1 MTYSFS
7 QLTFSSLAAALLLNF
22 SSAYAAD
29 YAGVT
34 AERNPEARYEE
45 AKINDLSIKVIAAN
59 HRETNLQKTAISIIV
74 TGVEDRKIGR
84 QHR

>member
-29 YAGVT
+29 YTAGA
-34 AERNPEARYEE
+34 AERNLEAGYEE
-45 AKINDLSIKVIAAN
+45 AKSNDLSIQVIAAN
-59 HRETNLQKTAISIIV
+59 HRETNLRKTAISIIV
-74 TGVEDRKIGR
+74 TGVEDRKTGR
-84 QHR
+84 HHR